1 MESRPAIFP
10 PTPAW
15 TSAVADTA
23 DRQIRRQ
30 ADRQTDK
37 TGRQTDKTGRQTGR
51 QRQDRQ
57 ADRQR

>member
-37 TGRQTDKTGRQTGR
+37 TGRQTGR